1 VNRDDYSDMLDLPHH
16 VSTRH
21 PQMSIHDRAAQF
33 SPFAALV
40 GHDAAMRETARYT
53 QDAPDLAQDELSSL
67 DEELGLLLA
76 SGVRD
81 VTVTY
86 FEPDAKKDGGSFKT
100 VSGRIRRVDDYAR
113 ALVFESGLSVPLAS
127 VVSIGASS

>member
-1 VNRDDYSDMLDLPHH
+1 MDRDYSDMLDLPHH
-16 VSTRH
+16 VSTKH

-127 VVSIGASS
+127 VVSVGASS

>member
-1 VNRDDYSDMLDLPHH
+1 MLDLPHH
-16 VSTRH
+16 VSTKH

-127 VVSIGASS
+127 VVSVGASS